1 MSRIFFFNPE
11 NDLALALGRRRFTPP
26 KAAVAIRRGGCL
38 LPLWWAGKED
48 FVLVDT
54 PQAMSGALAMK
65 RRYGLESE
73 VVTKAPADAIPCP
86 WGWSHYARRVLE
98 AAGTEA
104 SLLPGD
110 DTLDRLR
117 MLSHRR
123 TSLAMQRQLGTD
135 PRLMPVEAFSLQE
148 AMDAVSRF
156 VEAVVKLPW
165 SSSGRGVIYSSAL
178 PPDTFR
184 NVVSGM
190 IKRQG
195 SVMVEPRY
203 NRISDFA
210 MLFECRGRQAHFVGL
225 SMFVTAD
232 KGFYCGNLVAGD
244 KEIARRTGT
253 DLSHLIPAVGD
264 ALTKVVAAH
273 YSGPAGVDMLTYR
286 DSSGG
291 VAIAPCIEV
300 NLRMTMGFAARAV
313 MNRLAPEA
321 PMLLRVG
328 PDGIHLCP
336 ETLSSSIS

>member
-26 KAAVAIRRGGCL
+26 GGAVAIRRGGCL
-38 LPLWWAGKED
+38 LPLWWAGKDD

-54 PQAMSGALAMK
+54 PEAVTGALAMK
-65 RRYGLESE
+65 TRYGLEAE
-73 VVTKAPADAIPCP
+73 VVTKAPADAVPCP

-98 AAGTEA
+98 AAGTGA
-104 SLLPGD
+104 ALLPD
-110 DTLDRLR
+110 ADTLDRLR

-123 TSLAMQRQLGTD
+123 TSIAMHRQLGTD
-135 PRLMPVEAFSLQE
+135 PQLMPVEAFSLQE
-148 AMDAVSRF
+148 AMDAVSLFRM
-156 VEAVVKLPW
+156 AVVKLPW

-195 SVMVEPRY
+195 SVLVEPHYR
-203 NRISDFA
+203 RISDFA
-210 MLFECRGRQAHFVGL
+210 MLFECRDGQAHFVGL

-244 KEIARRTGT
+244 DEIARRTDT
-253 DLSHLIPAVGD
+253 DVNRLIPAVGD
-264 ALTKVVAAH
+264 ALSKVVATH

-286 DSSGG
+286 DNSGC

-321 PMLLRVG
+321 PLLIRVSPG
-328 PDGIHLCP
+328 GIHLCP
-336 ETLSSSIS
+336 ETLSESIS